1 MVMGG
6 SEVVGG
12 LASDGRISGR
22 RISGGVYLYPN
33 LFLVFFWFFFFFF
46 GCDLMVDSV
55 VVVG

>member
-1 MVMGG
+1 MGG

-33 LFLVFFWFFFFFF
+33 LFLVFFFFF